1 MATIKVKFKAS
12 ENPGKVG
19 VIYYQATVARTTR
32 VIATEYKIYQ
42 KEWNEHRAM
51 VRCSRDS
58 PRFRYI
64 LSVQMSIR
72 YDLERI
78 ARVARNLERKSI
90 DYSADD
96 LISEYER
103 MTEENSLFRYIEK
116 IVNNLKSK
124 GKVRTSETY
133 KTALNS
139 FSQYRG
145 GKDIMLDSVDNE
157 IMESYEA
164 WLRGK
169 GVSPNTVSFYTRI
182 LRAVYNRAV
191 EEDLTED
198 RNPFKKVYTGIDKT
212 VKRALPMRIMKKI
225 RGLDLSNNPQMD
237 YARDM
242 FILSFM
248 LRGMSFID
256 MAFLRKKDLK
266 NGYITYRRRKTGQVL
281 TIKWTQEMQELVSKY
296 PDNDTTSYLLP
307 IIRNQQALPIYCY
320 RNISYKVNKY
330 LKLIGV
336 MLRLP
341 ITLTMYVARHSWAS
355 AAKAKGIPI
364 SVISEGMGHNS
375 ESTTQ
380 IYLASLD
387 TSVVDKANLLLMQ
400 DLGCGKKGHSSA
412 RSSSS
417 S

>member
-12 ENPGKVG
+12 ETPDREGS
-19 VIYYQATVARTTR
+19 IYYKVTVARTSGI
-32 VIATEYKIYQ
+32 IATEYKVYEN
-42 KEWNEHRAM
+42 EWNERRAM
-51 VRCSRDS
+51 VRCCKES

-64 LSVQMSIR
+64 LAIQMNIGF
-72 YDLERI
+72 DLERL
-78 ARVARNLERKSI
+78 ARVARILNRHSL
-90 DYSADD
+90 DYTALD
-96 LISEYER
+96 LISEYQS
-103 MTEENSLFRYIEK
+103 MTEKNSLFRYIDNIITK
-116 IVNNLKSK
+116 LKSK

-133 KTALNS
+133 KSALNS
-139 FSQYRG
+139 FSKYRG
-145 GKDIMLDSVDNE
+145 GKDIMLDCVDNE
-157 IMESYEA
+157 TMESYEA
-164 WLRGK
+164 WLRERGT
-169 GVSPNTVSFYTRI
+169 SPNTVSFYTRI

-198 RNPFKKVYTGIDKT
+198 RSPFKKVYTGIEKT
-212 VKRALPMRIMKKI
+212 VKRALPMRTIKKI
-225 RGLDLSNNPQMD
+225 KSLDLADNPQMD

-256 MAFLRKKDLK
+256 MAFLKKNDLK
-266 NGYITYRRRKTGQVL
+266 NGYITYRRRKTGQIL
-281 TIKWTQEMQELVSKY
+281 TVQWTREMQDLVGKY
-296 PDNDTTSYLLP
+296 PDNDNAYLLP
-307 IIRNQQALPIYCY
+307 IIRNQHALPIYCY
-320 RNISYKVNKY
+320 RNICYKVNKQ
-330 LKLIGV
+330 LRKIGSI
-336 MLRLP
+336 LRIP

-387 TSVVDKANLLLMQ
+387 TSVVDKANLLLMK
-400 DLGCGKKGHSSA
+400 DLSAGKKRHSSA

>member
-12 ENPGKVG
+12 GTPGKVG
-19 VIYYQATVARTTR
+19 VIYYQATVARKTR

-51 VRCSRDS
+51 VRCSQDS

-64 LSVQMSIR
+64 LSVQMNIR

-116 IVNNLKSK
+116 IVNKFKSK

-145 GKDIMLDSVDNE
+145 GKDIMLDSVDTE

-191 EEDLTED
+191 EEELTED

-281 TIKWTQEMQELVSKY
+281 TIQWTQEMQELVRKY

-387 TSVVDKANLLLMQ
+387 TSVVDKANLLLVQ
-400 DLGCGKKGHSSA
+400 DLGCEKKGHSSA